1 MVVMKKE
8 RLPTFI
14 LPTARMLIYLSIF
27 IVSTAVYTMLPSI
40 INFELRSHLM
50 VLGLSILV
58 VLILAG
64 ALLFN
69 ERNVL
74 SRVTSAAT
82 LLILGLI
89 ALRIEHTTISTPYLL
104 VIALGVAYLGA
115 RPALHHQL
123 STFRKT
129 ILCSLAAVLVAAI
142 LSIAFIYGVTVIDRL
157 ALQ

>member
-1 MVVMKKE
+1 
-8 RLPTFI
+8 
-14 LPTARMLIYLSIF
+14 
-27 IVSTAVYTMLPSI
+27 MLPSI

-50 VLGLSILV
+50 MLGLSILV

-64 ALLFN
+64 ALLFS

-82 LLILGLI
+82 LFILGLI
-89 ALRIEHTTISTPYLL
+89 ALRIEHTTISTSYLL
-104 VIALGVAYLGA
+104 VITLCVAYLGA
-115 RPALHHQL
+115 RPALHHQRNT
-123 STFRKT
+123 SRKT
-129 ILCSLAAVLVAAI
+129 ILCSLAVVLVAAI